1 MKRIYAFLL
10 TVVMLLTVGTLDGT
24 AQVQKGRV
32 RTIGRPNVPGKALAG
47 VAIRA
52 RGQMNAVLTDGLG
65 EFQIIIPNKKEGD
78 AWVLQS
84 AQKKGYELKDHELVG
99 RQLVF
104 SSNVPLV
111 ILMVDI
117 KQLEADRQRIEEN
130 AYRVAERNYQKKL
143 QELEQQKANNELTAE
158 RYRQELQ
165 ALQENYERYQNLIG
179 DMADRYARTDYDQ
192 LDSIDR
198 EINMCIEQGELDRAD
213 SLIHTVFDPETVLQ
227 RNRAAKEEVQS
238 RITFA
243 QSVIDK
249 AVADREAIL
258 RDMEYAARVATLAEM
273 LAEEYIAQGLREEA
287 RNNLQKALE
296 IKTIIHGE
304 ESEEVGLLRDK
315 IIGLEYAE

>member
-1 MKRIYAFLL
+1 MKRIYALLL
-10 TVVMLLTVGTLDGT
+10 TAVMLLIVGTIDGT

-84 AQKKGYELKDHELVG
+84 AQKKGYELKDHELLG

-117 KQLEADRQRIEEN
+117 KQFEADRQRIEEN